1 MSAVPARR
9 GVPAIAAAIGEPA
22 RARMLL
28 SLMDG
33 RARTSTELAI
43 IAQVSAPTASV
54 HLAKLRAVK
63 LVRTL
68 PAGRNRYYSLQGEE
82 VATALEALSVLA
94 GAARDASAARIP
106 AHLRVART
114 CYDHVAGALGVSWHD
129 RLRAVKLVRTLPAGR
144 NRYYSLQG
152 EEVATA
158 LEALSVLAGAAHDA
172 SAARIPAHL
181 RVARTCYDHV
191 AGALGVSWHD
201 RLRALEWL
209 ALDERAGS
217 YQLTARGASG
227 LADLG
232 VDVGAVRAQRR
243 RFACACLDWS
253 ERRAHLAGAL
263 GAALLQL
270 ALKHRWVQ
278 RHLDSRALSITRI
291 GRRELAARFGL
302 EA

>member
-1 MSAVPARR
+1 MNVAPIRP

-28 SLMDG
+28 CLMDG

-54 HLAKLRAVK
+54 HLAKLRAAK

-68 PAGRNRYYSLQGEE
+68 PQGRNRYYSLQGEE
-82 VATALEALSVLA
+82 VAAALEALSVLA
-94 GAARDASAARIP
+94 GAARADSAARVP
-106 AHLRVART
+106 VHLRLART

-129 RLRAVKLVRTLPAGR
+129 RLRL
-144 NRYYSLQG
+144 
-152 EEVATA
+152 
-158 LEALSVLAGAAHDA
+158 
-172 SAARIPAHL
+172 
-181 RVARTCYDHV
+181 
-191 AGALGVSWHD
+191 
-201 RLRALEWL
+201 LEWL
-209 ALDERAGS
+209 TLDERTGS
-217 YQLTARGASG
+217 YELTARGASG
-227 LADLG
+227 LAALG

-243 RFACACLDWS
+243 RFACACRDWS
-253 ERRAHLAGAL
+253 ERRSHLGGAL

-278 RHLDSRALSITRI
+278 RHLDSRALSITRV
-291 GRRELAARFGL
+291 GRRELQTRFGL

>member
-1 MSAVPARR
+1 MSAVPARL

-129 RLRAVKLVRTLPAGR
+129 RLRA
-144 NRYYSLQG
+144 
-152 EEVATA
+152 
-158 LEALSVLAGAAHDA
+158 
-172 SAARIPAHL
+172 
-181 RVARTCYDHV
+181 
-191 AGALGVSWHD
+191 
-201 RLRALEWL
+201 LEWL

-217 YQLTARGASG
+217 YELTARGASG
-227 LADLG
+227 LTALG

-278 RHLDSRALSITRI
+278 RHLDSRALSITRV